1 MLPKPSLILYNNRLI
16 AGGALN
22 RDGRGGDDYVS
33 TPFSTRELV
42 ARIKAILKRSA
53 GTTASPQ
60 DSLALGAL
68 RLDRADHSVTWWET
82 TIALTA
88 LEFSVLA
95 SLDQLTRLVARM
107 RELEQAE
114 MPLARGTSTLQSV
127 LPDLKAQFPQ
137 LVVSASGEDI
147 RLEIPAE
154 ALGIVLGHLAENSVE
169 HGAKHLALTVHRMDG
184 KTALTVNDD
193 GSGISQGNSD
203 RIFQPFFTTR
213 RASGGTGMGL
223 DIVRAMLE
231 AHGTTIAL
239 VPSDQGASFSIETP
253 GDAVPS

>member
-95 SLDQLTRLVARM
+95 SLDRLTRLVVRLGKLA
-107 RELEQAE
+107 QAE
-114 MPLARGTSTLQSV
+114 MRLAQGTSTVQSA

-137 LVVSASGEDI
+137 LVVSASGDYI
-147 RLEIPAE
+147 RLEIPTK

-169 HGAKHLALTVHRMDG
+169 HGAKHLTLTVDRQDG
-184 KTALTVNDD
+184 KTVLTVTDD

-231 AHGTTIAL
+231 AHGANISL
-239 VPSDQGASFSIETP
+239 VPSDNGAIFSTEAP
-253 GDAVPS
+253 GDTVPS